1 MKDILARLLRPY
13 FPEKLNLALAVAE
26 PAVWLL
32 LLIGLFFAL
41 RPRVFGRARA
51 LLHIV
56 TAVVGA
62 GLAVLLAGGMG
73 EALPQMGSDSAHSRA
88 CDVMKVLISLAA
100 AGWVFIEMHRAGQK
114 RPVAERWSKLVM
126 ITLAVSAVIVYF
138 QAFRFGYPKFYHR
151 WDQYHYYMGAKYY
164 PEIGYDG
171 LYKCTAIA
179 QDELGDGVE
188 LEVFG
193 RKGKFDFR
201 KEVRKPEKKIRNLS
215 GDNLLVKAD
224 DILADPDQCR
234 SRFSPERWEQ
244 YKQDVAFFGSHCNL
258 DGYWTQMQHDHG
270 YNPPPVWTLAG
281 GILANLHGPGH
292 LFTIGGEQYVYAQ
305 LLGAIDVAYIL
316 GMLALLWWAFGWRIF
331 AVGAIFWGCQS
342 SAPAYWTLGAMLRQ
356 DWLFFFVGAV
366 CFARKRYFALAGAS
380 MVYAALLR
388 IFPGLAVVGW
398 LILAGQYLVK
408 HHRMHPDHKR
418 ALIGGTAAA
427 VVLLGASVA
436 KVGTES
442 YKKFY
447 NHTIQVHDQTPLTNH
462 MGLRV
467 IVGQDIGDSLTGRG
481 AEFLARRAPAIAKK
495 LHVSYTLEDGKA
507 SGRMQFTKDGRE
519 TDPFRVWK
527 QMRLDRYREYRPV
540 AYSLIG
546 VTLLASILLLRRI
559 KLLWLAQCLSQVW
572 IILLSQLT
580 CYYYSFMIISA
591 PLTRLRRDM
600 EIWLFGFAGISQ
612 FVWRIAGYNDE
623 KYTLLTIMSL
633 VLCYAMMFSFGKRD
647 VADPA
652 EPNRELPASWMDLPG
667 NKLAALVAGIPG
679 VVTVLMATVK
689 RDWSTALVGAVC
701 IYVGYWLW
709 TWRKRQAAIAAASEE
724 KS

>member
-1 MKDILARLLRPY
+1 MIAM
-13 FPEKLNLALAVAE
+13 
-26 PAVWLL
+26 
-32 LLIGLFFAL
+32 
-41 RPRVFGRARA
+41 
-51 LLHIV
+51 
-56 TAVVGA
+56 T
-62 GLAVLLAGGMG
+62 
-73 EALPQMGSDSAHSRA
+73 
-88 CDVMKVLISLAA
+88 A
-100 AGWVFIEMHRAGQK
+100 AGWVFIEMYRSGQK
-114 RPVAERWSKLVM
+114 RPVAERWSKLVL
-126 ITLAVSAVIVYF
+126 ITLAVSAIVVYF
-138 QAFRFGYPKFYHR
+138 QTFRFGYPKFYHR

-193 RKGKFDFR
+193 NKRKFDFR

-215 GDNLLVKAD
+215 GDNLLVKAE

-234 SRFSPERWEQ
+234 SRFSPERWEA
-244 YKQDVAFFGSHCNL
+244 YKQDVAFFGSQCFL

-281 GILANLHGPGH
+281 GILANLHGPGL
-292 LFTIGGEQYVYAQ
+292 LFELGGQQYVYAQ
-305 LLGAIDVAYIL
+305 VLGVIDVLYIL
-316 GMLALLWWAFGWRIF
+316 GMFALIWWAFGWRIF
-331 AVGAIFWGCQS
+331 AVAAIFWGCQS

-398 LILAGQYLVK
+398 LIVAGLYIVRHK
-408 HHRMHPDHKR
+408 RMKPEHLR

-427 VVLLGASVA
+427 VVLMGSSMAL
-436 KVGTES
+436 VGFES

-447 NHTIQVHDQTPLTNH
+447 HHTIEVHDQTPLTNH

-467 IVGQDIGDSLTGRG
+467 LVGHDILEGATGRG
-481 AEFLARRAPAIAKK
+481 AQFLEQRAPNFARK
-495 LHVSYTLEDGKA
+495 LNIHYDAEDGKA
-507 SGRMQFTKDGRE
+507 SGRMQYTKDPKD

-527 QMRLDRYREYRPV
+527 QMRLDRYRDYKPV

-546 VTLLASILLLRRI
+546 ITLAASILLLRRI
-559 KLLWLAQCLSQVW
+559 KSLWVAQCLSQIWV
-572 IILLSQLT
+572 ILLSQLT
-580 CYYYSFMIISA
+580 CYYYSFMIIAA

-612 FVWRIAGYNDE
+612 LVWRFLGYNDD
-623 KYTLLTIMSL
+623 KYTVLTLISMI
-633 VLCYAMMFSFGKRD
+633 LCYAMMFSFGKRD
-647 VADPA
+647 VPDQ
-652 EPNRELPASWMDLPG
+652 RPASWLDLPG
-667 NKLAALVAGIPG
+667 PKLAALVAGVPG
-679 VVTVLMATVK
+679 AVTVAMGAMR
-689 RDWSTALVGAVC
+689 RDWSTAAVGALAV
-701 IYVGYWLW
+701 YAGYWLW
-709 TWRKRQAAIAAASEE
+709 TWASRTAKAAAPPADA
-724 KS
+724 KG